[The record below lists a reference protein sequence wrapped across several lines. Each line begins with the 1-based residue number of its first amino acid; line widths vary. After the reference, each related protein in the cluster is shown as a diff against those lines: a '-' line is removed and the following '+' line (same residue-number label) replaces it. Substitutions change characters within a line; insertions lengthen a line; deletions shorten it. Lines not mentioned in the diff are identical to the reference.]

1 MKRLVQALALAAA
14 PVLLGAPIAVVACT
28 PAPGYRVPTNL
39 ELAEQANLIVIG
51 EVVSAAPARQDDPL
65 SAGILVEPITALK
78 GLLPSGNLVL
88 RGMALAAP
96 DRPEE
101 AVRSD
106 PNEFVEAHPLS
117 LAGACIRRVF
127 AQGARVLFFLAR
139 EGGEW
144 VPAGGPFS
152 RWAEDV
158 TSRDAP
164 WAQLALLYGHAS
176 LLPPE
181 ERTALLQD
189 QIDALQARR
198 ESEVALAMATDIERQ
213 LAGPNEPLV
222 PAAEIAESEKPEMA
236 PEIGEFREPD
246 ELSAVQ
252 RALDAMKADQQ

>member
-14 PVLLGAPIAVVACT
+14 PVFLGAPVAAFACT

-51 EVVSAAPARQDDPL
+51 EVVSAARARDDDPL
-65 SAGILVEPITALK
+65 SAGITVEPITALK
-78 GLLPSGNLVL
+78 GLLPSGDLVL

-101 AVRSD
+101 AARSD
-106 PNEFVEAHPLS
+106 PNELVEAHPLS
-117 LAGACIRRVF
+117 LTGACIRRVF
-127 AQGARVLFFLAR
+127 PQGARVLFFLAR

-158 TSRDAP
+158 ASREAP

-176 LLPPE
+176 LLPPD
-181 ERTALLQD
+181 ERTALLRD

-198 ESEVALAMATDIERQ
+198 ESETAMAMATNIERQ
-213 LAGPNEPLV
+213 LSGPNEPLV
-222 PAAEIAESEKPEMA
+222 PAAAEPEPPEMA

-252 RALDAMKADQQ
+252 RALDAMKADRAD

>member
-14 PVLLGAPIAVVACT
+14 PALLGAPVAALACT

-39 ELAEQANLIVIG
+39 ELAQQANLIVIG
-51 EVVSAAPARQDDPL
+51 EVVGTAPAREDEPL
-65 SAGILVEPITALK
+65 SAGITVEPITALK
-78 GLLPSGNLVL
+78 GLLPSGSLVL

-96 DRPEE
+96 ELPEE

-106 PNEFVEAHPLS
+106 PEEFVEAHPLS
-117 LAGACIRRVF
+117 LTGACIRRVF
-127 AQGARVLFFLAR
+127 PQGARVLFFLAR

-144 VPAGGPFS
+144 VPAAGPFS

-176 LLPPE
+176 LLPAE
-181 ERTALLQD
+181 ERTALLRD

-198 ESEVALAMATDIERQ
+198 DSEVALAMATNIERQ
-213 LAGPNEPLV
+213 LAGPNAPLV
-222 PAAEIAESEKPEMA
+222 PATVAAAPEESEMA

-246 ELSAVQ
+246 DLTAVQ
-252 RALDAMKADQQ
+252 RALDAMKADRE

>member
-1 MKRLVQALALAAA
+1 MNRLVRAIALATVPLT
-14 PVLLGAPIAVVACT
+14 LGVPATALACT

-39 ELAEQANLIVIG
+39 ELAEEANLIVLG
-51 EVVSAAPARQDDPL
+51 EVVSAAPAREDDPL
-65 SAGILVEPITALK
+65 SAGIVVEPITALK
-78 GLLPSGNLVL
+78 GLLPSGSLVL

-106 PNEFVEAHPLS
+106 PNELVEAHPLS
-117 LAGACIRRVF
+117 RTGACIRRVF
-127 AQGARVLFFLAR
+127 PQGARVLFFLTR
-139 EGGEW
+139 EGGDW

-198 ESEVALAMATDIERQ
+198 ESETALAMATNIERQ
-213 LAGPNEPLV
+213 LAGPNEPLF
-222 PAAEIAESEKPEMA
+222 PEAETAEADKPEMA

-246 ELSAVQ
+246 ELTAVQ
-252 RALDAMKADQQ
+252 RALDAMKADKE